1 LRKSGYFDA
10 PHDLMV
16 FDEAIL
22 ALPMVN
28 RNAELLAVL
37 VPGLEL
43 ALPKTDPA
51 RMLALATSEN
61 LLGRLVPGDF

>member
-1 LRKSGYFDA
+1 
-10 PHDLMV
+10 MV

-61 LLGRLVPGDF
+61 LLDRLFQETSELTCLDREE